1 MFASFRIY
9 GSASVPALDDTTA
22 QSKPGTCI
30 LLSSINSSRQAVF
43 SMLVKCM
50 KLKTDMQDM

>member
-1 MFASFRIY
+1 MFPSFRIY
-9 GSASVPALDDTTA
+9 SSASVPALDDTAA

-30 LLSSINSSRQAVF
+30 LSSSINSSRQAVF

-50 KLKTDMQDM
+50 KLKSDVH